1 MNNLN
6 DADLIEA
13 AIGVCE
19 RLSDDEHSEM
29 ARLGQEQRDT
39 HIRLDMVEEIECEL
53 VAALGKRARQD
64 QELRDVLDVVDL
76 TAKVLRNDLAATNEA
91 IGKIIKGVIDRTLN
105 EKFKQDL

>member
-1 MNNLN
+1 M
-6 DADLIEA
+6 E
-13 AIGVCE
+13 
-19 RLSDDEHSEM
+19 
-29 ARLGQEQRDT
+29 
-39 HIRLDMVEEIECEL
+39 
-53 VAALGKRARQD
+53 AALGKRARQD